1 MAARLT
7 RLTRHLVMPAVIF
20 IGVAIVV
27 GVIIVGIGETLLH
40 LYDPHFSSEFERPEL
55 YVALAA
61 SLVILGGGAF
71 LATRPRGSLGVL
83 DRDIT
88 IGSRPFFAPEPPP
101 LDLSVRRGPAGTIA
115 DIKEGFTLYAQSG
128 PLARVI
134 GLLPGEEEYGRRR
147 RGLIYASGLYGA
159 NDELWIPVEAVL
171 AVYPETGAVFLAAKG
186 DEVEHFGW
194 NLPPESFRRDARRHS
209 PPSSF

>member
-7 RLTRHLVMPAVIF
+7 RRLVMPAIIF
-20 IGVAIVV
+20 IGVSIVV
-27 GVIIVGIGETLLH
+27 GLLIVVIGEILLGLH
-40 LYDPHFSSEFERPEL
+40 DPHATEELERPEL
-55 YVALAA
+55 WVALVA
-61 SLVILGGGAF
+61 SLAVLGGCAF

-83 DRDIT
+83 DRDVA
-88 IGSRPFFAPEPPP
+88 IGHRPFFAPEPPP
-101 LDLSVRRGPAGTIA
+101 LDVNVRRGPTGTVA

-186 DEVEHFGW
+186 DETEHFGW
-194 NLPPESFRRDARRHS
+194 NLPPESFRRTPRRHAA
-209 PPSSF
+209 PSSY